1 IIKTKVFAF
10 IFYVIWTSLGNLII
24 GTNMCIWRNR
34 TINAPIYADIGVHL
48 PTTVE
53 LLANMDVPVT
63 RIIHV
68 YSITLYLSVFCFGK
82 FTWNITR
89 PAASR
94 KVIDKRLRDNYIDA
108 FLCIGVP
115 LLWSPLLIAT
125 ARGRYMIIEDLG
137 PFPFGQLSIDT
148 LLASSIPL
156 GLTAIA
162 SIYFSVLTAINI
174 WRARRSGS
182 LDVTGLQFPEQAPY
196 RTFSTIHSL
205 KYVALVVI
213 HTIALP
219 FGFLWT
225 LLPYITLRND
235 WMDDQ
240 GRYWYMIFDIR
251 DNLRQLPYTYT
262 YHREEVFN
270 RGTLGGFL
278 ICLPMNGIVFFIL
291 FGFDSG
297 ALSIH
302 RAWLQSLSLKIS
314 DMILSIRTYATKI
327 PCPSRGSLSSTSP
340 GHVTPFQLEDIT
352 LASYTPPTQTTTK
365 GHTADGESG
374 LPIAL
379 PPTSPHRGR
388 SNVNQLHLIPPI
400 EGYRNFL
407 KERMPTGLSHGNRL
421 SDYRDE
427 PSNHNAPVRISPS
440 LRDESIGHNDT
451 RVNYPPPY
459 EPTEGWT
466 PSRQKPTFF
475 SNN

>member
-1 IIKTKVFAF
+1 
-10 IFYVIWTSLGNLII
+10 
-24 GTNMCIWRNR
+24 
-34 TINAPIYADIGVHL
+34 
-48 PTTVE
+48 
-53 LLANMDVPVT
+53 T

-125 ARGRYMIIEDLG
+125 TRGRYMIVEDVG
-137 PFPFGQLSIDT
+137 PFHIDRPSVEAFLINT
-148 LLASSIPL
+148 TPLA
-156 GLTAIA
+156 LTTIA
-162 SIYFSVLTAINI
+162 SVYFNILTAINI
-174 WRARRSGS
+174 WRARRSGP
-182 LDVTGLQFPEQAPY
+182 LDVTSLDPPEQPPY

-205 KYVALVVI
+205 KYSALVVI
-213 HTIALP
+213 NTIVLP
-219 FGFLWT
+219 FGFLWIV
-225 LLPYITLRND
+225 LPYIIYRHE
-235 WMDDQ
+235 WVDDQ

-251 DNLRQLPYTYT
+251 DNLRQLPFTYT
-262 YHREEVFN
+262 YHREQVFN

-314 DMILSIRTYATKI
+314 DMIFSIRTYATKI
-327 PCPSRGSLSSTSP
+327 PWPSRGSLPSTSP

-352 LASYTPPTQTTTK
+352 LASYTPSTQTMTK
-365 GHTADGESG
+365 GNAADGESG
-374 LPIAL
+374 LPRAL
-379 PPTSPHRGR
+379 PPTSPYRGR
-388 SNVNQLHLIPPI
+388 SNVDRLYLIPPI
-400 EGYRNFL
+400 EMPRSFL
-407 KERMPTGLSHGNRL
+407 KERTPTGLSPGSGL
-421 SDYRDE
+421 SGYRGG

-440 LRDESIGHNDT
+440 PRDESIGHNDT
-451 RVNYPPPY
+451 RVDYPPPY